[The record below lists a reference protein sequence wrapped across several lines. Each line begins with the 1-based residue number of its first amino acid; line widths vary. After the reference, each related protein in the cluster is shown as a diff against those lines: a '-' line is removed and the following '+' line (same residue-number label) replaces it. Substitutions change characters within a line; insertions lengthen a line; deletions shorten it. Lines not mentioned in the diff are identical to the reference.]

1 LKRAAGELDRLLAV
15 TKIKSK
21 REKVTLSECIFDIY
35 FGSEN
40 RQNFGMS
47 ADY

>member
-21 REKVTLSECIFDIY
+21 CDKATLNECIFDIH
-35 FGSEN
+35 FESEN

-47 ADY
+47 ADF